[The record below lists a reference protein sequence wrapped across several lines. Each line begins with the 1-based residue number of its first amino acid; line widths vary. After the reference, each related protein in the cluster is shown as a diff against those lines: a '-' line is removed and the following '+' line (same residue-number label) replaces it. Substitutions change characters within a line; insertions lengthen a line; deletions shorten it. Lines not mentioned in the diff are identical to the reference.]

1 MKEAECRRLK
11 ISGRVQG
18 VCYRASA
25 IDEARRIGVDGWVRN
40 CRDGSVE
47 ALVAGASEKV
57 EAFIEW
63 CRVGPPAAQVARVE
77 IFAADFP
84 ETPGFSMQAD
94 A

>member
-1 MKEAECRRLK
+1 M
-11 ISGRVQG
+11 
-18 VCYRASA
+18 
-25 IDEARRIGVDGWVRN
+25 VRN

-84 ETPGFSMQAD
+84 EAPGFSMQAD